1 MKKRMFFVLAGLM
14 LTAFSFAQTDSIV
27 TFSDLKFHSAIEK
40 KAYTNFVQYQTDTLE
55 AFLAVDDILSL
66 EDAVYLR
73 KKFEDICKELS
84 AKKIEKKKI
93 NAQIKLAYTLV
104 KTNCFKTYVQEE
116 VLSSTLLN
124 GRYNE
129 VTATILLA
137 LIFDRLHVP
146 YLILDSSE
154 EFCMIANPGPD
165 EQKLE
170 VGNPVHVTIE
180 QTAEFKKTYV
190 DFLRKTK
197 KISDAEIRSHTFIEL
212 YDEKSKEQRQITLKE
227 LLGLLYYFQSG
238 RKLGLENVNSSLEMI
253 QKGFYLYQT
262 PYVQLLYLNI
272 LAKKMEQFTVTNA
285 SDIDYLVQLYRVGNL
300 DAEMTNNIF
309 KNVISNQLEYTDREG
324 LCDSLFERFTSKV
337 HEQELLDE
345 ATFSFN
351 LMRVNQ
357 KVPIYSDIF
366 RIDKAACIKPNL
378 KEVNDY
384 LNGVIVM
391 NLYKI
396 QSNQARLDSIRSLS
410 KQLKSAVAL
419 ETLGSQRLTFLLQ
432 MAREAYKNK
441 KLKEGEKF
449 LLEFEASCPAP
460 IGNDKL
466 RYEVESAFHDIAVS
480 LYWST
485 NMNVDANH
493 KMIQRGLKFAPDS
506 EMIKSGSYDKGNDQ
520 RVNTNPIVKVKN
532 KTEDNTPK
540 TGRSIRVISKDK
552 KETIYKF

>member
-14 LTAFSFAQTDSIV
+14 LAAFSFAQTDSIV
-27 TFSDLKFHSAIEK
+27 TFSDLKFHSVVEK
-40 KAYTNFVQYQTDTLE
+40 KAYTNFVQYQTDTLN
-55 AFLAVDDILSL
+55 AFLAVDDVLSS
-66 EDAVYLR
+66 EDEVYLR
-73 KKFEDICKELS
+73 KKFEDICKELT
-84 AKKIEKKKI
+84 AKKIETKKI
-93 NAQIKLAYTLV
+93 NAQIKLAYSIV
-104 KTNCFKTYVQEE
+104 KSNYLKTYIQEE

-129 VTATILLA
+129 FTTSIILA
-137 LIFDRLHVP
+137 MIFDRLHIP
-146 YLILDSSE
+146 YLFLDSSE
-154 EFCMIANPGPD
+154 EFCMIANPGPN

-170 VGNPVHVTIE
+170 IGNPIPVFIE
-180 QTAEFKKTYV
+180 NSPEFKKNYV
-190 DFLRKTK
+190 DFLRRTK
-197 KISDAEIRSHTFIEL
+197 KISEAEMRSHTFIEL

-227 LLGLLYYFQSG
+227 LLGMFYYFQSG
-238 RKLGLENVNSSLEMI
+238 RQLQLENTNRSLDMI

-262 PYVQLLYLNI
+262 PYVQMHYLRC

-285 SDIDYLVQLYRVGNL
+285 TDIDYLVQLNRVGNL
-300 DAEMTNNIF
+300 DAAMTNNIF
-309 KNVISNQLEYTDREG
+309 KNVISNQLAYTDKIG
-324 LCDSLFERFTSKV
+324 LCDSIFERFTSKV

-345 ATFSFN
+345 VTFTYN
-351 LMRVNQ
+351 LMRVSQNNS
-357 KVPIYSDIF
+357 VYSDIF

-378 KEVNDY
+378 KGVNDL
-384 LNGVIVM
+384 LNVILAV
-391 NLYKI
+391 NLNKI
-396 QSNQARLDSIRSLS
+396 TSNQARLDSIRSLS
-410 KQLKSAVAL
+410 KQLKSPTAL

-441 KLKEGEKF
+441 RPKEGEKF

-460 IGNDKL
+460 IGNDRL
-466 RYEVESAFHDIAVS
+466 RYEAECAYREIAVS

-506 EMIKSGSYDKGNDQ
+506 EMIKSGSYDKGNNQ

-532 KTEDNTPK
+532 KTEDTAPK
-540 TGRSIRVISKDK
+540 TGRSVRVISKDK